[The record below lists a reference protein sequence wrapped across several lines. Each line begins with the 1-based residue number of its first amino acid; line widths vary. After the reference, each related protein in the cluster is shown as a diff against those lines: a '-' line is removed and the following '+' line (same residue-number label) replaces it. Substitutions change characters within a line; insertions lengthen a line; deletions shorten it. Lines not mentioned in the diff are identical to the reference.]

1 MPKCT
6 KIAHSVII
14 PFVWLIIYAIIAAYN
29 RYIFFNDDFLP
40 KGLKAIKYIVS
51 LIFYFCAI
59 MAVVCHTLTITTD
72 PGSLNYEIVDKLKIN
87 QRTECGKCT
96 KNRPQ
101 RAHHCSICDKCF
113 MKMDHHCPWVF
124 NCVGFGNQKI
134 FFLFICYVNIA
145 GLIALIMFISFLCSN
160 SFKEIYDNRKKIRRL
175 DFGENNMRIF
185 GNSFKKWGDVLM
197 IIFALILV
205 VFVLCSVITLFFSQL
220 YLISRNITNI
230 ENDAFEGRQNANHF
244 YTENRWFSIK
254 TVLGLNEKWKWF
266 FPIVEPNLYNGG
278 YIYEISIK
286 NQIQN

>member
-1 MPKCT
+1 
-6 KIAHSVII
+6 
-14 PFVWLIIYAIIAAYN
+14 
-29 RYIFFNDDFLP
+29 
-40 KGLKAIKYIVS
+40 
-51 LIFYFCAI
+51 
-59 MAVVCHTLTITTD
+59 
-72 PGSLNYEIVDKLKIN
+72 
-87 QRTECGKCT
+87 
-96 KNRPQ
+96 
-101 RAHHCSICDKCF
+101 
-113 MKMDHHCPWVF
+113 
-124 NCVGFGNQKI
+124 
-134 FFLFICYVNIA
+134 
-145 GLIALIMFISFLCSN
+145 MFISFLCSN

-254 TVLGLNEKWKWF
+254 TILGLNEKWKWF

-278 YIYEISIK
+278 YIYEITNK